1 MANTGNELG
10 GQRPPDIRDFIF
22 VRELAEVY
30 LLLDHIS
37 GRWDKPL
44 DAEGEELRAAICR
57 IGWPPNGSR
66 VDAAEQAA
74 TLLRAKDRLNAL
86 ARPACG
92 ATIAFTL
99 LVVGEEDPRRQ
110 NRWWWWRLFPWD
122 KSARRGPE
130 GRMPP
135 LVAPAHPV
143 MWGHPVTPPATPP
156 APPPVT
162 APTFARAP
170 RPAPVSVST
179 AIPDTA
185 PGTSMPAGQA
195 PQSPA
200 ALDPHGVQGPHVHGV
215 AGQMQPACE
224 PAGADLIVSC
234 CGFTR
239 PPTRMSLARTAFPG
253 LIGPASHFNRGIWRI
268 VMFLIIWM
276 VLTCVLSWD
285 ITAGNVVLAHLD
297 TLRTQQAE
305 LARKISAAEAAD
317 ELARR
322 NKAGASAAADVTP
335 SLFCEPVTERYQRK
349 YRTVEELQL
358 CTDKDRLDNERMVT
372 QRNLQIWIRPWY
384 SLMNFE
390 SAEPKAGGPPNI
402 DSRYGGDEEPA
413 RVLTHVIGCAVLPLC
428 YGILGAGAAAVR
440 NLWAKLRESMLMP
453 RDYTLALG
461 QLALGAT
468 IGACIGL
475 FVNPSGAAS
484 GTDMA
489 LASSWTLSGSALSFI
504 AGFGVE
510 GVFRALEAFVQRV
523 FGVPV
528 PPDGQRTP

>member
-1 MANTGNELG
+1 MATLEDQRG
-10 GQRPPDIRDFIF
+10 GTRPLDIRDFIF

-44 DAEGEELRAAICR
+44 DAEGEQLRAAVCA

-66 VDAAEQAA
+66 PDAAEQAT

-86 ARPACG
+86 ARPASG

-110 NRWWWWRLFPWD
+110 HRRWWRRLWRWGWPGKRRCEWRALPHGGA
-122 KSARRGPE
+122 KS
-130 GRMPP
+130 
-135 LVAPAHPV
+135 VAPPI
-143 MWGHPVTPPATPP
+143 TPQGAVGAAAVDGAVAQTPI
-156 APPPVT
+156 PPFT
-162 APTFARAP
+162 APTN
-170 RPAPVSVST
+170 
-179 AIPDTA
+179 
-185 PGTSMPAGQA
+185 G
-195 PQSPA
+195 
-200 ALDPHGVQGPHVHGV
+200 
-215 AGQMQPACE
+215 
-224 PAGADLIVSC
+224 DLIVPG

-253 LIGPASHFNRGIWRI
+253 LIGPAGHFNRGIWRI
-268 VMFLIIWM
+268 VLFLVMWM

-285 ITAGNVVLAHLD
+285 ITAGNVVLTHLD
-297 TLRTQQAE
+297 TLRTQQGE
-305 LARKISAAEAAD
+305 LARKISSAEAAD

-322 NKAGASAAADVTP
+322 SKAGPAAAVELP
-335 SLFCEPVTERYQRK
+335 PVQFCEPVIPSAPRK

-358 CTDKDRLDNERMVT
+358 CTDKERLENERVVT
-372 QRNLQIWIRPWY
+372 QRNLHVWIKPWEKLY
-384 SLMNFE
+384 RLVTFE
-390 SAEPKAGGPPNI
+390 PSPGAPPQRAGGIPDFAGP
-402 DSRYGGDEEPA
+402 YGGDEEPA

-475 FVNPSGAAS
+475 FVNPSGSSS
-484 GTDMA
+484 GAGAA

-510 GVFRALEAFVQRV
+510 GVFLALEAFVRRV
-523 FGVPV
+523 FGVAGQG
-528 PPDGQRTP
+528 DGRRT

>member
-1 MANTGNELG
+1 MAPLDD
-10 GQRPPDIRDFIF
+10 QRGRAQPLDIRDFIF

-44 DAEGEELRAAICR
+44 DADADALIGAICA
-57 IGWPPNGSR
+57 IGWPPAGQQP
-66 VDAAEQAA
+66 DAAQQAA

-86 ARPACG
+86 ARPASG

-99 LVVGEEDPRRQ
+99 LVVGEEDPRRRPR
-110 NRWWWWRLFPWD
+110 RWWRRWWPGNPRLKELCAAAW
-122 KSARRGPE
+122 RGRGAAADPA
-130 GRMPP
+130 P
-135 LVAPAHPV
+135 LPDVQDAPA
-143 MWGHPVTPPATPP
+143 
-156 APPPVT
+156 
-162 APTFARAP
+162 AP
-170 RPAPVSVST
+170 RNLVPPFTSST
-179 AIPDTA
+179 GQPDLIA
-185 PGTSMPAGQA
+185 PG
-195 PQSPA
+195 
-200 ALDPHGVQGPHVHGV
+200 
-215 AGQMQPACE
+215 
-224 PAGADLIVSC
+224 

-253 LIGPASHFNRGIWRI
+253 LIGPAGHFNRGIWRI
-268 VMFLIIWM
+268 VLFLVLWM

-285 ITAGNVVLAHLD
+285 ITAGNVVLTHLD

-322 NKAGASAAADVTP
+322 TSHANGGGNDAAPLRFCDP
-335 SLFCEPVTERYQRK
+335 LRESLPRP
-349 YRTVEELQL
+349 YRTVEEQQL
-358 CTDKDRLDNERMVT
+358 CTEKERLDNERLVT
-372 QRNLQIWIRPWY
+372 QRNLQVWLRPWAKLY
-384 SLMNFE
+384 GLEPVAPAAGAGVGPGAGSGRGPGS
-390 SAEPKAGGPPNI
+390 SAGTGPGSASSPGTGSRPGSASNPGPGSSPGLGLAGPVAAAVRASGLA
-402 DSRYGGDEEPA
+402 DRYGGDEEPA

-440 NLWAKLRESMLMP
+440 NLWAKLRESLLMP

-475 FVNPSGAAS
+475 FVNPSGAAP
-484 GTDMA
+484 GADAA
-489 LASSWTLSGSALSFI
+489 LATSWTLSGSALSFI

-510 GVFRALEAFVQRV
+510 GVFLALEAFVRRV
-523 FGVPV
+523 FGVPGQGEG
-528 PPDGQRTP
+528 PPGR

>member
-1 MANTGNELG
+1 MATPEDQRG
-10 GQRPPDIRDFIF
+10 GTRPLDIRDFIF

-37 GRWDKPL
+37 GRWDKSL
-44 DAEGEELRAAICR
+44 DAEGEQLRAAVCA

-66 VDAAEQAA
+66 PDAAEQAT

-86 ARPACG
+86 ARPASG

-110 NRWWWWRLFPWD
+110 HRRWWRRLWRWGWTV
-122 KSARRGPE
+122 KRGCG
-130 GRMPP
+130 GRALP
-135 LVAPAHPV
+135 
-143 MWGHPVTPPATPP
+143 PPATTGP
-156 APPPVT
+156 AAADGAAAQTPMPLFT
-162 APTFARAP
+162 APTN
-170 RPAPVSVST
+170 
-179 AIPDTA
+179 
-185 PGTSMPAGQA
+185 G
-195 PQSPA
+195 
-200 ALDPHGVQGPHVHGV
+200 
-215 AGQMQPACE
+215 
-224 PAGADLIVSC
+224 DLIVPG

-253 LIGPASHFNRGIWRI
+253 LIGPAGHFNRGIWRI
-268 VMFLIIWM
+268 VLFLVMWM

-285 ITAGNVVLAHLD
+285 ITAGNVVLTHLD
-297 TLRTQQAE
+297 TLRTQQSE
-305 LARKISAAEAAD
+305 LARKISSAEAAD

-322 NKAGASAAADVTP
+322 TKAGPSAADLPPVQ
-335 SLFCEPVTERYQRK
+335 FCEPVIPSAPRK

-358 CTDKDRLDNERMVT
+358 CTDKERLENERVVT
-372 QRNLQIWIRPWY
+372 QRNLHVWIKPWEKLY
-384 SLMNFE
+384 RLVTFE
-390 SAEPKAGGPPNI
+390 PSVDAPPQRANGVPVVAGP
-402 DSRYGGDEEPA
+402 YGGDEEPA

-475 FVNPSGAAS
+475 FVNPSGSSPGAGA
-484 GTDMA
+484 A
-489 LASSWTLSGSALSFI
+489 LATSWTLSASALSFI

-510 GVFRALEAFVQRV
+510 GVFLALEAFVRRV
-523 FGVPV
+523 FGVPGQG
-528 PPDGQRTP
+528 DGRRPQ

>member
-1 MANTGNELG
+1 MAFPEDERG
-10 GQRPPDIRDFIF
+10 GSRPLDIRDFIF

-44 DAEGEELRAAICR
+44 DAEGEALRAAVCR
-57 IGWPPNGSR
+57 IGWPPDGSR
-66 VDAAEQAA
+66 IDAAEQAT

-110 NRWWWWRLFPWD
+110 RRRWWRRWWRWGWGACR
-122 KSARRGPE
+122 ARL
-130 GRMPP
+130 RMPAAMP
-135 LVAPAHPV
+135 AAVLTDVQSLEPAPA
-143 MWGHPVTPPATPP
+143 
-156 APPPVT
+156 
-162 APTFARAP
+162 
-170 RPAPVSVST
+170 ST
-179 AIPDTA
+179 AR
-185 PGTSMPAGQA
+185 SV
-195 PQSPA
+195 A
-200 ALDPHGVQGPHVHGV
+200 A
-215 AGQMQPACE
+215 AA
-224 PAGADLIVSC
+224 AGAVSPEPLPPFSEPVIGSLIVPG

-253 LIGPASHFNRGIWRI
+253 LIGPAGHFNRGIWRI
-268 VMFLIIWM
+268 VAFLVAWM
-276 VLTCVLSWD
+276 VLTCMLSWD
-285 ITAGNVVLAHLD
+285 ITAGNVVLTHLD
-297 TLRTQQAE
+297 TLRTQQGE

-317 ELARR
+317 ALERR
-322 NKAGASAAADVTP
+322 SKADAATATDVP
-335 SLFCEPVTERYQRK
+335 PVLFCEPVSERASRR
-349 YRTVEELQL
+349 YRSVEELQL
-358 CTDKDRLDNERMVT
+358 CTDKERLDHERLVT
-372 QRNLQIWIRPWY
+372 QRNLHVWIRPWEKLY
-384 SLMNFE
+384 RLVTFE
-390 SAEPKAGGPPNI
+390 PPGNMAQAASGQDAI
-402 DSRYGGDEEPA
+402 DKFGGDEEPV

-475 FVNPSGAAS
+475 FVNPSGAPAGS
-484 GTDMA
+484 DAA
-489 LASSWTLSGSALSFI
+489 LATSWTLSGSALSFI

-510 GVFRALEAFVQRV
+510 GVFLALEAFVRRV
-523 FGVPV
+523 FGVPAQA
-528 PPDGQRTP
+528 DGRRTS